1 MAALGLDGRARVAL
15 TARWRLRDGSHCGS
29 GLSSVVPSRRSVP
42 LSVDAP
48 MNLAWLA
55 RRCGC
60 GERSRSHGPAL
71 KPCSHSSCPVPI
83 VATVSALSMTFACA
97 TEKMPTDSEMC
108 NRQRDFAPQ
117 TQHEHDTNA
126 CRASPQQPSAPQLMA
141 GAWAAARPVNYLVGR
156 PRQAEAPSPLCV
168 TSRG

>member
-83 VATVSALSMTFACA
+83 VATVSALSMAFACA

-108 NRQRDFAPQ
+108 HQK
-117 TQHEHDTNA
+117 
-126 CRASPQQPSAPQLMA
+126 
-141 GAWAAARPVNYLVGR
+141 
-156 PRQAEAPSPLCV
+156 
-168 TSRG
+168 RGVRRWRTT